1 VLDEDAGF
9 LERVGVEQ
17 EVDALARG
25 QPAFGVELRDALL
38 AAPFEDGLAAPAQL
52 FDGLGTAQLRS
63 RFGMWLGR
71 PLVLDGP
78 RRANASGSAWGDA
91 ISAGAATGTSPGCP

>member
-9 LERVGVEQ
+9 LERMRVEQ

-52 FDGLGTAQLRS
+52 FDGLGTAQQ
-63 RFGMWLGR
+63 GA
-71 PLVLDGP
+71 P
-78 RRANASGSAWGDA
+78 GSGDA
-91 ISAGAATGTSPGCP
+91 RGGRIELGPARPAEPRC